1 MNLTRILAVGWI
13 VMESLTVGHSQ
24 GLIIFNNRVSGE
36 VDARVTFPDGTPVG
50 AGFTA
55 QLYGGPAGT
64 PVDLLT
70 PLLPTTTF
78 RTGAAM
84 GYIFQVEVRVPGVP
98 RFEDATVQMRVYDG
112 ESWESSLI
120 RGDSNIITLTTISE
134 TWPSEYLIGLR
145 PFQNPRPAMNSSG
158 DSIFG
163 IKEHGAH
170 WSIFLWDDGLRGR
183 SQAGLCSCATT
194 STSADMATTP
204 TPRPT
209 TVCPSPRSK
218 PTIEA

>member
-1 MNLTRILAVGWI
+1 MNLTRILAVVWI

-145 PFQNPRPAMNSSG
+145 PFQVSPIPEPGTAVLFACG
-158 DSIFG
+158 V
-163 IKEHGAH
+163 
-170 WSIFLWDDGLRGR
+170 
-183 SQAGLCSCATT
+183 AGLLAFHRLGRRSR
-194 STSADMATTP
+194 SA
-204 TPRPT
+204 RPLSAGT
-209 TVCPSPRSK
+209 LVPP
-218 PTIEA
+218 